1 MGSLVDD
8 LSVTLVR
15 DGRDGGS
22 YSPFNIEA
30 KSESSWDEM
39 VEELSD
45 SLSGGVKNG
54 LVKGFKTPEGLC
66 LTSNGCIVHFCSPGL
81 SQITD
86 SVLEPELDR

>member
-45 SLSGGVKNG
+45 A
-54 LVKGFKTPEGLC
+54 
-66 LTSNGCIVHFCSPGL
+66 
-81 SQITD
+81 
-86 SVLEPELDR
+86 